1 MIKRVTFARSL
12 GICII
17 FLGVAIAVYFK
28 NVPRLVDA
36 IGLFVCGFASG
47 VSLVRAVIAFKDKN
61 K

>member
-1 MIKRVTFARSL
+1 MIKRVNFARSL
-12 GICII
+12 GICIV

-47 VSLVRAVIAFKDKN
+47 ASLVRAVIALKR
-61 K
+61 

>member
-12 GICII
+12 AICIV

-28 NVPRLVDA
+28 NVRLVDA

-47 VSLVRAVIAFKDKN
+47 VSLVRAVIAFKDRN